1 MAVWIAPDVAGQ
13 CLGSPHLATILTARG
28 HGMLYSFGSGVNMYK
43 TVTLPLIYRSVKL
56 DIRCIRNANK
66 PAALH
71 RCLVFRN
78 TSGLETHLNGRVRV
92 HLRNLI

>member
-1 MAVWIAPDVAGQ
+1 MDRTRCRRSV
-13 CLGSPHLATILTARG
+13 LGLPKFG
-28 HGMLYSFGSGVNMYK
+28 HDLDCTGTRHVMQFGSGVNMYK

-56 DIRCIRNANK
+56 DIRCFRDANK

-71 RCLVFRN
+71 CYVVFRN